1 MIKHRS
7 MWRQVLL
14 FIITLGIYGIYRYCA
29 TFKEMVEHQGQE
41 ENAVLWTILALIP
54 IGSLFSFWKYGGLV
68 EGITNNKYPHRLLF
82 VLLIFMELAAWLISQ
97 LEPNKPATQEA

>member
-41 ENAVLWTILALIP
+41 EKPSYGRYWPSYPLGAYSRSGNMEGW
-54 IGSLFSFWKYGGLV
+54 WK
-68 EGITNNKYPHRLLF
+68 
-82 VLLIFMELAAWLISQ
+82 A
-97 LEPNKPATQEA
+97 